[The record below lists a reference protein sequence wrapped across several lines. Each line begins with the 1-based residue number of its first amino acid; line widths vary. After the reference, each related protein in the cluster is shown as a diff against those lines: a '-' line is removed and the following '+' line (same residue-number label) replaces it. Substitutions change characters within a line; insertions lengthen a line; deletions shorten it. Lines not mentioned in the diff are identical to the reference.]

1 MLDFEYVFVLRGE
14 LAEEFCSQTEEL
26 SELILE
32 LGARKQLPKTWK
44 LVDWLRTRPK
54 AAPEVLEKRKK
65 HQTVLGLLV
74 LLLALFA
81 LGPTMIAP
89 KELLTVLLAGEVCL
103 GAGIVSLWKRHRI
116 MLAIPLILA
125 GLFYGIAG
133 LGGGEEFWPLL
144 TLGVVLIAVA
154 VLSLIPRRKK
164 QNRAAM
170 QDVSALFE
178 RRSAIPEG
186 KPIYIRFAQQG
197 VQAFTQQEQGEILPY
212 DTVSGILETADLLVI
227 VMEKQG
233 FLLAKSEL
241 SNGVF
246 SDFKAELSTR
256 VLWLT
261 KKGMNG
267 YGKART
273 NSDRRF

>member
-89 KELLTVLLAGEVCL
+89 KELLPVLLAGAVCL

-116 MLAIPLILA
+116 MLAIPDFGGAFLRNCGLGRWSRILA
-125 GLFYGIAG
+125 
-133 LGGGEEFWPLL
+133 
-144 TLGVVLIAVA
+144 AVDA
-154 VLSLIPRRKK
+154 W
-164 QNRAAM
+164 
-170 QDVSALFE
+170 
-178 RRSAIPEG
+178 RSAD
-186 KPIYIRFAQQG
+186 R
-197 VQAFTQQEQGEILPY
+197 
-212 DTVSGILETADLLVI
+212 SGGALLDSQ
-227 VMEKQG
+227 K
-233 FLLAKSEL
+233 K
-241 SNGVF
+241 
-246 SDFKAELSTR
+246 KAEPCCHAGCIRS
-256 VLWLT
+256 
-261 KKGMNG
+261 
-267 YGKART
+267 
-273 NSDRRF
+273 F

>member
-32 LGARKQLPKTWK
+32 LGARKHLPTAWK

-81 LGPTMIAP
+81 LGPAMTAP
-89 KELLTVLLAGEVCL
+89 KELLPVLLAGAVCL
-103 GAGIVSLWKRHRI
+103 GAGIGSLWKYHRLL
-116 MLAIPLILA
+116 LAAPMILA
-125 GLFYGIAG
+125 GFFYGIAG
-133 LGGGEEFWPLL
+133 LGGGEEFRSLL
-144 TLGVVLIAVA
+144 ILGVSLIAVA
-154 VLSLIPRRKK
+154 VVALLPRRKK

-170 QDVSALFE
+170 EDVAALFE
-178 RRSAIPEG
+178 RRSSIPKG
-186 KPIYIRFAQQG
+186 QPIHIRFTPHG
-197 VQAFTQQEQGEILPY
+197 VQAMTQEKQGEFCPY
-212 DTVSGILETADLLVI
+212 DTISGILETTDLLV
-227 VMEKQG
+227 VVLNKQG

-241 SNGVF
+241 VNGIF
-246 SDFKAELSTR
+246 SDFKTDLSART
-256 VLWLT
+256 LWLT
-261 KKGMNG
+261 RKE
-267 YGKART
+267 
-273 NSDRRF
+273 